1 LRELQVQELAQV
13 PVQVWAQ
20 PVAPGLEQVPE
31 RLSAQAQEQVQV
43 SAQVQVQARAL
54 VPAQVQ
60 ALARVLVRVQALVPV
75 RQHPLLRRPP
85 QSPCQRG
92 PFHRLA
98 LEFLSAFPRWAME
111 LRCPL
116 CRWTLRTT
124 VRRRQRCRPHS

>member
-13 PVQVWAQ
+13 QGQVQGQVSAQ

-31 RLSAQAQEQVQV
+31 RLSAQVQEQVQV
-43 SAQVQVQARAL
+43 SAQVQAL
-54 VPAQVQ
+54 VLVLVQVQ
-60 ALARVLVRVQALVPV
+60 VQVQV

>member
-13 PVQVWAQ
+13 QGQVQGQVSAQ

-31 RLSAQAQEQVQV
+31 RLSAQVQEQVQV
-43 SAQVQVQARAL
+43 SAQVQVQAR
-54 VPAQVQ
+54 VPVQ
-60 ALARVLVRVQALVPV
+60 V

>member
-31 RLSAQAQEQVQV
+31 RLSAQAQAQV
-43 SAQVQVQARAL
+43 SAQALVLVLVQVQVQVQA
-54 VPAQVQ
+54 
-60 ALARVLVRVQALVPV
+60 

>member
-13 PVQVWAQ
+13 PVPVWAQ

-31 RLSAQAQEQVQV
+31 RLSAQAQEQV
-43 SAQVQVQARAL
+43 S
-54 VPAQVQ
+54 AQVQ

>member
-1 LRELQVQELAQV
+1 VQE
-13 PVQVWAQ
+13 
-20 PVAPGLEQVPE
+20 LEQVPE

-54 VPAQVQ
+54 VPALVRVLVQ

>member
-13 PVQVWAQ
+13 QGQVWAQ

-31 RLSAQAQEQVQV
+31 RLSAQVQV
-43 SAQVQVQARAL
+43 SAQVQALARVLVQARVL
-54 VPAQVQ
+54 VRVP
-60 ALARVLVRVQALVPV
+60 VLVRVQALVPV

>member
-31 RLSAQAQEQVQV
+31 RLSAQAQGQVQV
-43 SAQVQVQARAL
+43 SAQVQE
-54 VPAQVQ
+54 
-60 ALARVLVRVQALVPV
+60 LARVLVRVQALVPV

>member
-31 RLSAQAQEQVQV
+31 RLSAQ
-43 SAQVQVQARAL
+43 VQARVLARVL
-54 VPAQVQ
+54 V
-60 ALARVLVRVQALVPV
+60 RVLVRVQALVPV

-124 VRRRQRCRPHS
+124 VRRQQRCRPRS

>member
-1 LRELQVQELAQV
+1 MQELAQV
-13 PVQVWAQ
+13 PVQVRAQ
-20 PVAPGLEQVPE
+20 PVAPGLEQELAQVP
-31 RLSAQAQEQVQV
+31 VWT
-43 SAQVQVQARAL
+43 QVQVQALAQVL
-54 VPAQVQ
+54 VQVQ
-60 ALARVLVRVQALVPV
+60 ALVPVLVQVQALVPV

>member
-1 LRELQVQELAQV
+1 LRELQVPVWAQAQV
-13 PVQVWAQ
+13 QAQGQVSAQ

-31 RLSAQAQEQVQV
+31 RLSAQEQVQV
-43 SAQVQVQARAL
+43 S
-54 VPAQVQ
+54 AQVQ

>member
-1 LRELQVQELAQV
+1 LRELQVQE
-13 PVQVWAQ
+13 
-20 PVAPGLEQVPE
+20 LEQVPE

-54 VPAQVQ
+54 VPALVRVLVQ
-60 ALARVLVRVQALVPV
+60 ALARVLVRVQVLVRV

>member
-31 RLSAQAQEQVQV
+31 RLSAQVQV
-43 SAQVQVQARAL
+43 S
-54 VPAQVQ
+54 AQVQ
-60 ALARVLVRVQALVPV
+60 ALARVLVLVQVQV

>member
-31 RLSAQAQEQVQV
+31 RLSAQVQV
-43 SAQVQVQARAL
+43 S
-54 VPAQVQ
+54 AQVQ
-60 ALARVLVRVQALVPV
+60 ALARVLVLVQVQV

-116 CRWTLRTT
+116 CRWTLRTM
-124 VRRRQRCRPHS
+124 VRRRQRCRPRS

>member
-13 PVQVWAQ
+13 QVQVWAQ

-31 RLSAQAQEQVQV
+31 RLSAQAQEQV
-43 SAQVQVQARAL
+43 S
-54 VPAQVQ
+54 AQVQ
-60 ALARVLVRVQALVPV
+60 ALARVLVRVLVRVQALVPV